1 MSHSPETP
9 LMQVLTVGM
18 LRKAALVQRQ
28 TECGGEYLAAVL
40 PLWPGGC
47 GHCVLSW
54 ALNQLSALGGGSVQ
68 CKCSWSSRDEIRKDC
83 LAPTALL
90 QESFLGVSLSCS
102 FSVGGGSLGCSYRA
116 GELPSPRD
124 SWGLGSCTEQLLPT
138 TYNRKEAQMWSCSI
152 ICATNNPV
160 PQWFMFSLCILMVT
174 GQKDFGCWQIKLHNL
189 HFLVEVKAK
198 ENALNSL
205 SVESRSVVQGSVITW
220 GMA

>member
-28 TECGGEYLAAVL
+28 SVVVNTWELDSSPAPVTCWMWALCAVL
-40 PLWPGGC
+40 GFK
-47 GHCVLSW
+47 
-54 ALNQLSALGGGSVQ
+54 SALSPWWWL
-68 CKCSWSSRDEIRKDC
+68 SWSSRDEMRRDC

-138 TYNRKEAQMWSCSI
+138 TYNRKCGAVPSSG
-152 ICATNNPV
+152 TNNPV
-160 PQWFMFSLCILMVT
+160 PQWFMFLFAS
-174 GQKDFGCWQIKLHNL
+174 W
-189 HFLVEVKAK
+189 
-198 ENALNSL
+198 
-205 SVESRSVVQGSVITW
+205 W
-220 GMA
+220 